1 MFILKRGREGVWG
14 WTSWTSI
21 LGIGKVYLKS
31 GHRQADPQVQEFGIW
46 SSILRWLLIWG
57 KNRKPITWSY
67 SCLWLCVRLGLIISV
82 EEKIVSWLTL
92 LIYYEEDS
100 ASLRFF
106 PSNLKLNYRFTVP
119 KFKDRLSRIIGGL
132 NKSVSCSSFI
142 EMCR

>member
-1 MFILKRGREGVWG
+1 M
-14 WTSWTSI
+14 
-21 LGIGKVYLKS
+21 
-31 GHRQADPQVQEFGIW
+31 
-46 SSILRWLLIWG
+46 
-57 KNRKPITWSY
+57 
-67 SCLWLCVRLGLIISV
+67 
-82 EEKIVSWLTL
+82 SWLTL

-119 KFKDRLSRIIGGL
+119 KFKDMLSRIIGGL